1 MAFWQTEAS
10 KREEADPGDRRPVHP
25 QSVTKAMQLLFF
37 YFLLA
42 MLLLSSSL
50 SFQTFRMKVFPR
62 LAKSSLSSAR
72 LLDSFERKH
81 HLQGK
86 LNNGWKQEEKRDAIH
101 KTFFF
106 KDFKDAFSFMTEI
119 AQHAERLQH
128 HPEWFNV
135 YNQLQVTLSTH
146 DCGGLSG
153 LDLELAGI
161 MDQEYVKY
169 NSKA

>member
-1 MAFWQTEAS
+1 M
-10 KREEADPGDRRPVHP
+10 
-25 QSVTKAMQLLFF
+25 MQLLFF
-37 YFLLA
+37 FVIV

-50 SFQTFRMKVFPR
+50 SFQTFRTKAFSR
-62 LAKSSLSSAR
+62 LTQASLSSAR

-86 LNNGWKQEEKRDAIH
+86 LNNGWKLVENRDAIH
-101 KTFFF
+101 RVFFF
-106 KDFKDAFSFMTEI
+106 KDFKEAFSFMTEI
-119 AQHAERLQH
+119 ATHAERLQH

-161 MDQEYVKY
+161 MDQEYAKY